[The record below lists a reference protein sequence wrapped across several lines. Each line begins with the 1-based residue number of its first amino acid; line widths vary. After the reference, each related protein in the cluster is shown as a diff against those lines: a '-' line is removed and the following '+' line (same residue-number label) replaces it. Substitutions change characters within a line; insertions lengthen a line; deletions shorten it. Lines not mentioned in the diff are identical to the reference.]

1 MCVRNTHHD
10 RLISS
15 YLIITQDKLMIAL
28 DSTAK
33 TMTWSVVRQNSQV
46 RLNAEESQ
54 ENEDT
59 KDIMT

>member
-1 MCVRNTHHD
+1 
-10 RLISS
+10 
-15 YLIITQDKLMIAL
+15 MIAL